1 VRLVTVEGPSDAL
14 EEFRTL
20 IDLPPQAQMMGP
32 IDLAPETGGGE
43 PQISR
48 LTLRAPRSTGQALAA
63 AAKQVAAIR
72 SARKSE
78 RPLRIRV
85 DPVALE

>member
-1 VRLVTVEGPSDAL
+1 MVTVEGSPDAL
-14 EEFRTL
+14 AEFRNL
-20 IDLPPQAQMMGP
+20 VELPPQAQMMGP
-32 IDLAPETGGGE
+32 IDLAPEGSGGD

-48 LTLRAPRSTGQALAA
+48 LTLRAPQSAGRALAA
-63 AAKQVAAIR
+63 AVKEVAAIR